1 MPERSPSKGVFW
13 AAAAVA
19 LAADQATK
27 WTIYVILDMRSSSP
41 EITIIPG
48 FFYLKAAANTGVV
61 WGLFG
66 AWPAAVAAVSV
77 IAAGVVVF
85 FFHRYAGPSR
95 LEALAWGAILGGA
108 FGNLVDR
115 LRFGFVR
122 DFLDFRIAGWSW
134 PTFNI
139 ADACITVGAIFLLLT
154 YAFAGT
160 KPEKPA

>member
-13 AAAAVA
+13 ATAAVA

-27 WTIYVILDMRSSSP
+27 WAIFVILDRTASP

-61 WGLFG
+61 WGLFS
-66 AWPAAVAAVSV
+66 AWPAVVAAVSV
-77 IAAGVVVF
+77 VAAGVVVL

-108 FGNLVDR
+108 FGNLIDR
-115 LRFGFVR
+115 LFYGFVR

-139 ADACITVGAIFLLLT
+139 ADACITIGAVYLLLT
-154 YAFAGT
+154 YAFAGSEA
-160 KPEKPA
+160 EKSAK